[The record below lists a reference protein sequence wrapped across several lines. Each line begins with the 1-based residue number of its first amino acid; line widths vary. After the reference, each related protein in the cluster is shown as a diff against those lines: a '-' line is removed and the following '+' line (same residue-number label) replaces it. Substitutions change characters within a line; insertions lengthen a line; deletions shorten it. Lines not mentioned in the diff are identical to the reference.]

1 MRWLSFIF
9 SHSVFIAICAGGMCV
24 QTYLVTELPINW
36 SVCFFVFFSTLASY
50 NFYWLIS
57 KYAFKKNKSRHAF
70 FVSTLSYLILFIFA
84 GMASLYYALQLPQ
97 LFFWAL
103 LGAIFTLLYSLPLW
117 PFSFVHVLPKPGFLK
132 TVLLA
137 FTWAYVITVF
147 PMAENLPENKT
158 AFLLLFSARFF
169 FMLMLCSIFD
179 MRDAAIDKIH
189 SLKSLA
195 TSVSPATLQRIMV
208 VTFFLYILSGVA
220 MRVNF
225 STSQQLIAFM
235 ITGMLLWWVYRL
247 SLQKQGYFFYYFGV
261 DGLMLFSALATI
273 VAHWV

>member
-1 MRWLSFIF
+1 MRWLAFIF
-9 SHSVFIAICAGGMCV
+9 SHSVFIAICAGAMCV

-57 KYAFKKNKSRHAF
+57 KYAFKKNKSLHAF
-70 FVSTLSYLILFIFA
+70 FISNLSYLILFLLA

-97 LFFWAL
+97 LFLWAL
-103 LGAIFTLLYSLPLW
+103 LGAVLTLLYSLPLW
-117 PFSFVHVLPKPGFLK
+117 PFSFVHALPKPGFLK

-147 PMAENLPENKT
+147 PMAENLPENK
-158 AFLLLFSARFF
+158 AVFLLLFSARFF

-189 SLKSLA
+189 LLKSLA
-195 TSVSPATLQRIMV
+195 TSVSVATLQRIMV
-208 VTFFLYILSGVA
+208 VTFFLYLLSGVA

-235 ITGMLLWWVYRL
+235 MTGMLLWWVYRL
-247 SLQKQGYFFYYFGV
+247 SLQKRGYFFYYFVV

>member
-1 MRWLSFIF
+1 MRWLAFIF
-9 SHSVFIAICAGGMCV
+9 SHSVFIAICAGAMCV
-24 QTYLVTELPINW
+24 QTYVVTELAINW
-36 SVCFFVFFSTLASY
+36 FICFFVFFSTLASY
-50 NFYWLIS
+50 NFYWLVS
-57 KYAFKKNKSRHAF
+57 KYAFRKNKSLPNF
-70 FVSTLSYLILFIFA
+70 LSSSISYLVLFLLA
-84 GMASLYYALQLPQ
+84 GIASLYYALELPH
-97 LFFWAL
+97 LLAWAFV
-103 LGAIFTLLYSLPLW
+103 GAILTLLYSLPLW
-117 PFSFVHVLPKPGFLK
+117 PFSFVQQLPKPGFLK

-147 PMAENLPENKT
+147 PMAENLPDKKA
-158 AFLLLFSARFF
+158 AFLLLFSTRFF

-195 TSVSPATLQRIMV
+195 TSVSAANLQRIMI
-208 VTFFLYILSGVA
+208 VTFVLYILSGVA
-220 MRVNF
+220 MRIYF
-225 STSQQLIAFM
+225 STSQQLIAFF

-247 SLQKQGYFFYYFGV
+247 SLQKRGYFFYYFGV